1 MKNYLMKAQTTLV
14 YAVETVCIALFV
26 LYLGFMTHY
35 YILFYDGTNEMFEY
49 YKQLQV
55 FNKEAF
61 SLAIIFI
68 VLAMVLILFDLHKIR
83 PGLFGI
89 AAAIS
94 VTVYVSLKSI
104 ALLAVIPK
112 YKQGYLALDFAELE
126 NYNPSTFV
134 FDAGVALHS
143 ILIGLSV
150 IFSIVAILTFV
161 QRLKEGKPIIRKLA

>member
-14 YAVETVCIALFV
+14 YAVEIICIALFV

-35 YILFYDGTNEMFEY
+35 YILFYDGTFEMFEY

-61 SLAIIFI
+61 NLAIQFI
-68 VLAMVLILFDLHKIR
+68 VLVMLLFLFDLHKIR

-89 AAAIS
+89 IVALS
-94 VTVYVSLKSI
+94 VSVYVSLSSI
-104 ALLAVIPK
+104 SLINVIPK
-112 YKQGYLALDFAELE
+112 YKRGYLALDFVELE

-134 FDAGVALHS
+134 FDASIVLHYV
-143 ILIGLSV
+143 LIGVLA
-150 IFSIVAILTFV
+150 IMSIIAILTFI
-161 QRLKEGKPIIRKLA
+161 QRLKEGKPIIRKLT